1 MSTGEPRRSKWARR
15 GLAAALAHLVA
26 CGAANTPAIEPDT
39 RELVPEPSPAA
50 DAPAIEPDTRELVPE
65 PSPAVDPPTP
75 VACAV
80 RFASHDAFITA
91 LAGKPDPLD
100 AAPTRAQLAA
110 AFPESGFVALQDGRC
125 LTFLEGAVLRP
136 RPVPGTRWPVV
147 VFLRGGLDKG
157 DRLRF
162 GSLVELAALAERGYI
177 VLAPEYGSAAGSD
190 EIGGAENER
199 IMAWIDRMTLQP
211 DADSDGL
218 LLWGHSRGA
227 VNALQ
232 LARDRRDVA
241 AVAVTSGLLDMEAL
255 LAARPEVEPTLRA
268 SIPDFDVD
276 RDAALRARS
285 PISWANALATP
296 TLLIHGTDDR
306 RVDIAQARRFA
317 AIHGE
322 LLEFQDGH
330 MLWSHHSEAVDAI
343 DRFFRRHR
351 LPPVP
356 LNHLYVVLDAE
367 THAALRTSRFLL
379 EEFAAV
385 DAGLPHFRPVGP
397 DADVLYVRGAETY
410 LELMGPQNHFGEP
423 VGQIGLGFGVEV
435 PGSLPRVFASLRAAG
450 LRPFFS
456 SDHVDFAGPVPIPWK
471 QTTGP
476 RALLVDGLAVWASEY
491 EPGFA
496 HWLDP
501 QGTDPRAIARGD
513 FLRPRFRG
521 DRLLAD
527 IVGVRLSVDSA
538 ARQTVVDGLLT
549 FGYEARGEV
558 LTGAGLEI
566 SLEPGSGPTRLLA
579 VTFRL
584 TRAASCDL
592 VLGTAHLQCTG
603 DRAELRLGAVKPGS
617 SRAVP

>member
-1 MSTGEPRRSKWARR
+1 MSAGEPRRRTWAWR

-26 CGAANTPAIEPDT
+26 CGAA
-39 RELVPEPSPAA
+39 
-50 DAPAIEPDTRELVPE
+50 DAPAIEPDTRELE
-65 PSPAVDPPTP
+65 PAPTPAADPPTP
-75 VACAV
+75 LACAV
-80 RFASHDAFITA
+80 RFASYDAFIDA
-91 LAGKPDPLD
+91 LAAKPADPLD
-100 AAPTRAQLAA
+100 AAPTRAQLEA
-110 AFPESGFVALQDGRC
+110 AFPESAFAALQARDGRC
-125 LTFLEGAVLRP
+125 LTFPEGRVLRP
-136 RPVPGTRWPVV
+136 RPVPGARWPVV
-147 VFLRGGLDKG
+147 VFLRGGLEQG
-157 DRLRF
+157 ERLRF
-162 GSLVELAALAERGYI
+162 GNLVELAGLAERGYI
-177 VLAPEYGSAAGSD
+177 VLVPEYGTAVGSD
-190 EIGGAENER
+190 EIGGAEHER
-199 IMAWIDRMTLQP
+199 IMAWIDRAAQQP
-211 DADSDGL
+211 DAESGGL

-227 VNALQ
+227 VNTLQ

-241 AVAVTSGLLDMEAL
+241 AVAVMSGLLDMEAL

-268 SIPDFDVD
+268 SIPNFDVD

-285 PISWANALATP
+285 PISWANAIAAP
-296 TLLIHGTDDR
+296 TLLIYGTDDR

-330 MLWSHHSEAVDAI
+330 MLWSHHSEALDAL

-367 THAALRTSRFLL
+367 THTALRTSSFLL

-397 DADVLYVRGAETY
+397 DTDVLYVRGAETY

-423 VGQIGLGFGVEV
+423 VGQIGLGFGVEM

-456 SDHVDFAGPVPIPWK
+456 SDHVDFAGPAPIPWK

-476 RALLVDGLAVWASEY
+476 RAPLVDGLAVWASEY
-491 EPGFA
+491 APGFA

-501 QGTDPRAIARGD
+501 QGTDPRAIARSD

-527 IVGVRLSVDSA
+527 IVGVRLGVAPA
-538 ARQTVVDGLLT
+538 ARQTVVDGLRA
-549 FGYEARGEV
+549 FGYEARGDV

-566 SLEPGSGPTRLLA
+566 SLDAGSGPTRLLA

-584 TRAASCDL
+584 TRAATCDV
-592 VLGTAHLQCTG
+592 VLGAAHLQCSG
-603 DRAELRLGAVKPGS
+603 DRAELRLGLAQRSPSG
-617 SRAVP
+617 AAP

>member
-1 MSTGEPRRSKWARR
+1 M
-15 GLAAALAHLVA
+15 AAALAQLVA
-26 CGAANTPAIEPDT
+26 CGAADTPAIEPDSHH
-39 RELVPEPSPAA
+39 RALELPPAA
-50 DAPAIEPDTRELVPE
+50 G
-65 PSPAVDPPTP
+65 PPP
-75 VACAV
+75 LACAV
-80 RFASHDAFITA
+80 PFASYDAFIDS
-91 LAGKPDPLD
+91 LATEPADPLD
-100 AAPTRAQLAA
+100 AAPTRAQLEAA
-110 AFPESGFVALQDGRC
+110 YPEPAFVALQAGDGRC
-125 LTFLEGAVLRP
+125 LAFPDGGHVLRP

-147 VFLRGGLDKG
+147 VFLRDGLEQQ

-162 GSLVELAALAERGYI
+162 GDLVELAGLAERGYL
-177 VLAPEYGSAAGSD
+177 VLAPEYGSPAASD
-190 EIGGAENER
+190 ELGGAENER
-199 IMAWIDRMTLQP
+199 ITAWIEHSALQP
-211 DADSDGL
+211 DAESDGWL
-218 LLWGHSRGA
+218 VWGVSRGA

-232 LARDRRDVA
+232 LARERRDVA
-241 AVAVTSGLLDMEAL
+241 AVAITSGLFDMQAV
-255 LAARPEVEPTLRA
+255 LAARPELESTLRA
-268 SIPDFDVD
+268 GIPDFDAD
-276 RDAALRARS
+276 REAALRARS
-285 PISWANALATP
+285 PLRWASELAAP
-296 TLLIHGTDDR
+296 TLLIHGSDDR
-306 RVDIAQARRFA
+306 RLDIAQARRFA
-317 AIHGE
+317 TMHGE
-322 LLEFQDGH
+322 LLELRDGH
-330 MLWSHHSEAVDAI
+330 ALGSHRTDVLDAI

-356 LNHLYVVLDAE
+356 LDHLYVVLDAE

-456 SDHVDFAGPVPIPWK
+456 SDYVDFAGPVPIPWK

-476 RALLVDGLAVWASEY
+476 RAPLVDGLAVWASEY
-491 EPGFA
+491 APGFA

-501 QGTDPRAIARGD
+501 RSAGPRAIARSD
-513 FLRPRFRG
+513 FLRPRSRG

-527 IVGVRLSVDSA
+527 IIGVRLGVDPA
-538 ARQTVVDGLLT
+538 ARQTITDGLLAL
-549 FGYEARGEV
+549 GYEAQGGGEV
-558 LTGAGLEI
+558 LTEAGLEI
-566 SLEPGSGPTRLLA
+566 SLQPENGPTRLLT

-592 VLGTAHLQCTG
+592 VLGVAHLQCMG
-603 DRAELRLGAVKPGS
+603 DRAELRLGPAQPAP